1 MKRLRQTQQ
10 QYEQDLISK
19 GIIPYTTEEAIKQYA
34 EQRKTQIITDK
45 TDANN
50 SNRVNER
57 ITLIYSNKKSF
68 YFSEKL
74 FNGLCIIRR
83 FFK

>member
-1 MKRLRQTQQ
+1 MKHLRQTQQ

-19 GIIPYTTEEAIKQYA
+19 GMLPYTTEEAIKQYA
-34 EQRKTQIITDK
+34 EQRKTQIIIDK

-57 ITLIYSNKKSF
+57 IITLIYSTKNHF
-68 YFSEKL
+68 L
-74 FNGLCIIRR
+74 FFRKI
-83 FFK
+83 F